1 MEQQS
6 KAEMIEGLRRDVQR
20 LGEAGVSVEL
30 RSAAVAYYRLRA
42 EQGATQGVAA
52 GELGM
57 NRWTLA
63 KWFQQSSGRKLVVKV
78 KAVKAPFELDAEGAQ
93 LKEEIDGIGP
103 CSPSRRYPEEL
114 RERISSWAR
123 GHRAKGAR
131 AGALAQT
138 LGVPWES
145 LSRWTGER
153 PVGPKPKP
161 KPKLQAVTVVAD
173 CAASS
178 GIVLRTRQ
186 GFWVEGLDVS
196 ALLELLGKL

>member
-6 KAEMIEGLRRDVQR
+6 RAEMIEGLRRDVQR

-63 KWFQQSSGRKLVVKV
+63 KWFQQTSDRKPAVKV
-78 KAVKAPFELDAEGAQ
+78 KAAFELDAEGAQ

-114 RERISSWAR
+114 RERISNWAR

-131 AGALAQT
+131 AGALAQK
-138 LGVPWES
+138 LGIPWES

-153 PVGPKPKP
+153 PDGPKS
-161 KPKLQAVTVVAD
+161 KPKLQAITVVDDRATA
-173 CAASS
+173 C

-186 GFWVEGLDVS
+186 GFWVEGLDVPT
-196 ALLELLGKL
+196 LLELLGKL

>member
-63 KWFQQSSGRKLVVKV
+63 KWFQKTSDRKRPLKV
-78 KAVKAPFELDAEGAQ
+78 KAAFELDAEGAQ
-93 LKEEIDGIGP
+93 LREEIDGLGP

-131 AGALAQT
+131 AGALAQK
-138 LGVPWES
+138 LGIPWES

-153 PVGPKPKP
+153 PVGPKPKV
-161 KPKLQAVTVVAD
+161 QAVTVVAD
-173 CAASS
+173 CGASS

-186 GFWVEGLDVS
+186 GFWVEGLDVPT
-196 ALLELLGKL
+196 LVELLGRLG

>member
-6 KAEMIEGLRRDVQR
+6 NAEMIAGLRRDVQR
-20 LGEAGVSVEL
+20 LSEAGISVEL

-63 KWFQQSSGRKLVVKV
+63 KWFQQRSDRKLVVK
-78 KAVKAPFELDAEGAQ
+78 VKAPFELDAEGAQ
-93 LKEEIDGIGP
+93 LKEEIDGLGP
-103 CSPSRRYPEEL
+103 CSPSRRYSEEL

-131 AGALAQT
+131 AGALAQK

-153 PVGPKPKP
+153 PVGPKPKS

-186 GFWVEGLDVS
+186 GFWVEGLDVP